1 MLMSDEASVRS
12 RPAQVDDDES
22 SGGESEPNGEGVED
36 SRLSC
41 DEEQNDDD
49 DDDDVS
55 DTGADRDQLE
65 ADVMKQL
72 GLSL

>member
-12 RPAQVDDDES
+12 TPAEVDDDES
-22 SGGESEPNGEGVED
+22 SGAESEPNGEGVED
-36 SRLSC
+36 TRLSC

-49 DDDDVS
+49 DDDVS
-55 DTGADRDQLE
+55 DTAADSDQLE